1 MDWNKLTTFE
11 QSLSGG
17 TERLDALD
25 LDGNEISLY
34 IDPDGED
41 EQGNRVTQHSI
52 TWINF
57 GYYISLTT
65 DSVEH
70 TRQLFEALKHTK
82 IEDMD

>member
-1 MDWNKLTTFE
+1 MNVTYADDPPEPEMHEAK
-11 QSLSGG
+11 
-17 TERLDALD
+17 D
-25 LDGNEISLY
+25 LDGNDIQLY
-34 IDPDGED
+34 ISSDPE
-41 EQGNRVTQHSI
+41 EEFRHSI

-57 GYYISLTT
+57 GYFITMTT